1 MQVRNNI
8 TLIGNLGGAPTLT
21 TLPSGTQ
28 VAEFRLAT
36 NDYFKDRDGNR
47 QERTEWH
54 RVKAFG
60 KLAET
65 FGKYLERGSQ
75 VCIAGALRYN
85 KWIDKHDQVRISAE
99 IIASEFTFLSAGK
112 AQPED
117 GSPAATEA
125 KKESAPKAKRSTK
138 KQAPEAKVQ
147 EVSEDVVPF

>member
-8 TLIGNLGGAPTLT
+8 TLIGNLGGAPILT
-21 TLPSGTQ
+21 TLASGTQ

-75 VCIAGALRYN
+75 VCVAGALRYS
-85 KWIDKHDQVRISAE
+85 KWIDKHDQVRITAE
-99 IIASEFTFLSAGK
+99 IIASEFTFLSPGK
-112 AQPED
+112 VQPEED
-117 GSPAATEA
+117 KSAALETG
-125 KKESAPKAKRSTK
+125 KESKPKAKRSTK
-138 KQAPEAKVQ
+138 KQAPKAKVQ
-147 EVSEDVVPF
+147 EVPEDVVPF